1 MVWPRGDVIPDD
13 RLLCDRELDFIS
25 TVQACD
31 PLTGTRT
38 LTLRLKP
45 GRYCRV
51 AGVDS
56 FHMANESDTYVET
69 YVSSRCSW
77 TPIESQVGITII
89 SACGLVFLVQLFCL
103 AFVFWHRKTNTL
115 KYSQVEFLAIILIG
129 LAIGSLTQL
138 SFLGK
143 PTDLMCNVQTWMWNL
158 PLALVT
164 SPLLVKIRR
173 VYLIFEANKGMKR
186 RKDLGLK
193 PMMIFLFKILS
204 ITILILVVGAAVPNF
219 RPVAQLMNK
228 TRIPFHGHQEM
239 SIVSQSTPQIFVG
252 SRLKRY
258 HVLNKVHQALS
269 FLCFEQ

>member
-1 MVWPRGDVIPDD
+1 MDGAPYFFWNFAPNLDLEDVGAGFQKIGTFAQRTKDKEKGELNLKVPVVWPRGGSAFLMIG
-13 RLLCDRELDFIS
+13 CCATRELDFIS

-69 YVSSRCSW
+69 YVSSRCSD
-77 TPIESQVGITII
+77 PDRVASRHHHHISMRPCVPGAII
-89 SACGLVFLVQLFCL
+89 LSCICFLAPC
-103 AFVFWHRKTNTL
+103 KTNTL

-129 LAIGSLTQL
+129 LANGSLTQL

-173 VYLIFEANKGMKR
+173 MYLIFEANKGMKR

-204 ITILILVVGAAVPNF
+204 ITILIF
-219 RPVAQLMNK
+219 W
-228 TRIPFHGHQEM
+228 
-239 SIVSQSTPQIFVG
+239 
-252 SRLKRY
+252 
-258 HVLNKVHQALS
+258 
-269 FLCFEQ
+269 